1 MFEQGQS
8 GSSDRSTE
16 FELANNEHWEPSR
29 DSSAPDSSCPAVKKY
44 RSTPP
49 RANPPRPDILLLLL
63 EKETERERDPSKS
76 VARERKA
83 GEKDSVSGGS
93 RVGVLSRS
101 KFRRRGNGRLTRGV
115 GDYLAVEFSQPG
127 DVSRISSS
135 RVNLDETFR
144 SKRKRKGERKKRR
157 KTKRLK
163 RFDPA
168 NLFIVST
175 FPAQPRR

>member
-63 EKETERERDPSKS
+63 EKERERERSFEIRRAGEEGGGEGFCFGRIARGRSLSIEISKK
-76 VARERKA
+76 RERKERNLESWS
-83 GEKDSVSGGS
+83 GQGGILGGCKKSKEIVFLFSCSREKLEFLL
-93 RVGVLSRS
+93 RLLSLLLL
-101 KFRRRGNGRLTRGV
+101 GRFL
-115 GDYLAVEFSQPG
+115 
-127 DVSRISSS
+127 
-135 RVNLDETFR
+135 
-144 SKRKRKGERKKRR
+144 
-157 KTKRLK
+157 
-163 RFDPA
+163 
-168 NLFIVST
+168 
-175 FPAQPRR
+175 

>member
-63 EKETERERDPSKS
+63 EKERERERSFEIRRAGEEGGGEGFCFGRIARGRSLSIEISKK
-76 VARERKA
+76 RERK
-83 GEKDSVSGGS
+83 ERNLSLSWSGQGGILGGCKKEI
-93 RVGVLSRS
+93 VFL
-101 KFRRRGNGRLTRGV
+101 
-115 GDYLAVEFSQPG
+115 FSC
-127 DVSRISSS
+127 
-135 RVNLDETFR
+135 L
-144 SKRKRKGERKKRR
+144 
-157 KTKRLK
+157 
-163 RFDPA
+163 
-168 NLFIVST
+168 
-175 FPAQPRR
+175 

>member
-101 KFRRRGNGRLTRGV
+101 KFRRRGNGKNGIWRV
-115 GDYLAVEFSQPG
+115 GPAKEGFWG
-127 DVSRISSS
+127 GC
-135 RVNLDETFR
+135 
-144 SKRKRKGERKKRR
+144 KKGEEIV
-157 KTKRLK
+157 
-163 RFDPA
+163 F
-168 NLFIVST
+168 LFSCL
-175 FPAQPRR
+175 